1 MIATEEQTSQHAT
14 NSQTPDKLDMNSRKN
29 IMKNMYSQSKR
40 NQGTDSAYTGI
51 PGMKSQ
57 IQKTRSRIDFTE
69 ILTLSVATI
78 AIVGNIYFF
87 VTIYSFSFPVICWSV
102 FGIII
107 GMTLAD
113 FFGGFVH
120 WAADTWFTIEM
131 PILGPK

>member
-1 MIATEEQTSQHAT
+1 MSPISY
-14 NSQTPDKLDMNSRKN
+14 RC
-29 IMKNMYSQSKR
+29 Y
-40 NQGTDSAYTGI
+40 
-51 PGMKSQ
+51 
-57 IQKTRSRIDFTE
+57 SRIDYTE

-87 VTIYSFSFPVICWSV
+87 MTSYSFSFPVICWSV

>member
-57 IQKTRSRIDFTE
+57 IQKTHSRIDFTE

-87 VTIYSFSFPVICWSV
+87 VTSYSFSFPVICWSV